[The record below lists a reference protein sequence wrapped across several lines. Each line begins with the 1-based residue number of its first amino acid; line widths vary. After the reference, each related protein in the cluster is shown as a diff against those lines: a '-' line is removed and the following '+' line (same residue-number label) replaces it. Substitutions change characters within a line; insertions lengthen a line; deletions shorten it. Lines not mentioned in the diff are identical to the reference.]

1 LIKNSE
7 NPKIKNI
14 SGVIYGS
21 PFFRFPLGGGNAVAS
36 MFSNDNVSWGQR
48 FVLNFLCKSSMN
60 ENLIMNPALNIGW
73 ISSDKSYVRKLIELD
88 GTRAPFVSPNII
100 RNFDLA
106 MNDIRQNYGKTSNSY
121 LLIIAG

>member
-1 LIKNSE
+1 
-7 NPKIKNI
+7 
-14 SGVIYGS
+14 
-21 PFFRFPLGGGNAVAS
+21 
-36 MFSNDNVSWGQR
+36 
-48 FVLNFLCKSSMN
+48 MN

-106 MNDIRQNYGKTSNSY
+106 MNDIRQNYGKSSNSY